1 MEAATKTAQPK
12 TSVKV
17 SIWIEDKIFNGQSLK
32 EYVRGLFTPFNV
44 IAAALILPGLYLIA
58 TRFLFGLAAVTGA
71 SNEQPWGLFLSFG
84 LFAGVPWSATG
95 FVLGTAVYVFGVK
108 DYHPV
113 VKNAILIG
121 FLGYLFAV
129 VFLMIDLGRPWRIY
143 YPMFISFGPA
153 SVMFLVAWHVALYL
167 TVQFLEFSPSVFEWL
182 GARGLRNMAK
192 DVTIG
197 LTILGIIL
205 STLHQSALGAMFL
218 LAPGKLHPLWYTPY
232 LPWLFLVSA
241 IATGISA
248 VIVVTALNVRF
259 LKQKADFHYLANA
272 DRITVGLGKA
282 ASLVLA
288 SYFALKVIALAHGD
302 HWDLLDTPY
311 GYWYGVEM
319 IGFVLTPCILFAV
332 AGKTKNVGLVR
343 FTALLT
349 VIGVIINRLNVS
361 LIAFNW
367 NLPGRELF
375 TSSEVIIV
383 VSVVT
388 MEVLVYRWIVNR
400 MPVLREHPDFA
411 EEVVSAAVHEEN
423 QASAPA
429 PVPAAVRAELRR

>member
-1 MEAATKTAQPK
+1 MEATTNTALPRTPGK
-12 TSVKV
+12 I
-17 SIWIEDKIFNGQSLK
+17 SIWIEDKIFAGQPLK

-44 IAAALILPGLYLIA
+44 IATVLVLPGLYLIA

-71 SNEQPWGLFLSFG
+71 SNEQPWGLFLSLG

-95 FVLGTAVYVFGVK
+95 FVLGTGVYVFGMK

-143 YPMFISFGPA
+143 YPMLVSFGPA

-167 TVQFLEFSPSVFEWL
+167 TVQLLEFSPSIFEWL
-182 GARGLRNMAK
+182 GAKGLRNWAK
-192 DVTIG
+192 GITIG
-197 LTILGIIL
+197 LTIFWIVL

-218 LAPGKLHPLWYTPY
+218 LVPGKLHPLWYTPY

-241 IATGISA
+241 IATGFSA

-259 LKQKADFHYLANA
+259 LKQKADFHYLASV

-288 SYFALKVIALAHGD
+288 SYFALKVIALAYGD
-302 HWDLLDTPY
+302 HWDLLNTPY

-319 IGFVLTPCILFAV
+319 IGFVLTPCILFAIG
-332 AGKTKNVGLVR
+332 GKAKNVGLVR

-349 VIGVIINRLNVS
+349 VMGVIINRLNVS

-367 NLPGRELF
+367 DLPGRELV
-375 TSSEVIIV
+375 TPNEVIIA
-383 VSVVT
+383 VSVLT
-388 MEVLVYRWIVNR
+388 IDVLVYRWIVNR
-400 MPVLREHPDFA
+400 MPVLREHPDYPEIA
-411 EEVVSAAVHEEN
+411 EPAPVHEEVLM
-423 QASAPA
+423 SAR
-429 PVPAAVRAELRR
+429 VPAEVGARR